1 MKSHLSH
8 APHLVSCIN
17 TLYHWLADAALAKD
31 NFASTSAASR
41 IPQEVVDGIME
52 ETDELTMGIRGKT
65 GGGRGPL
72 VGAES
77 NR

>member
-8 APHLVSCIN
+8 APHLVSCL
-17 TLYHWLADAALAKD
+17 TRCTTGWLKLRSQRTD
-31 NFASTSAASR
+31 FASTSAASR
-41 IPQEVVDGIME
+41 IPQEVVDGIVE
-52 ETDELTMGIRGKT
+52 ETDEWTMGIRGKT